1 MYLYNPTLYNYMYLY
16 NPTLYNYMY
25 LYYPTLYNYIH
36 IPYTLY
42 LYALY
47 RDHSMTVIITH
58 VIIIL
63 IGGWNQSAG
72 HSQLTSAKAIENLKK
87 WEGVIEITDELLN
100 LVKEEETGKN
110 NNYSLVLNTC
120 YICTASV

>member
-1 MYLYNPTLYNYMYLY
+1 MYSSNKNSVNLIAIIIIIFDLS
-16 NPTLYNYMY
+16 
-25 LYYPTLYNYIH
+25 IIIIA
-36 IPYTLY
+36 IPVIEAVTNNSIIGILGETITIQF
-42 LYALY
+42 
-47 RDHSMTVIITH
+47 TVIRAVPTVSI
-58 VIIIL
+58 VL
-63 IGGWNQSAG
+63 WNQSAG